1 MYNVLLVDDEVRT
14 IDALEKN
21 IDWKKSGI
29 RHVYKATNMS
39 QAIQLMTSEK
49 IEILICDIEMPNGT
63 GLQILEWMRS
73 RGRMINCIFVTCHP
87 EFAYMRKA
95 IQLNCYDYVLKP
107 IQYEEFQGLLDELVR
122 KMEERQMDAGDP
134 GTAKDGA
141 SPQVAESVMVERSL
155 TEGERNVE
163 LEVKKYVK
171 DHLSDNIAVANI
183 AEELHFNPQYLMRAF
198 KSRTGLSVVEYI
210 TKERLSMAKR
220 ILTKTDLP
228 VKIVSS
234 MVGYED
240 YAYFTRVF
248 KKETGEAP
256 AAYRSSRRQ

>member
-21 IDWKKSGI
+21 IDWKKCGI
-29 RHVYKATNMS
+29 RKIYKATNMS
-39 QAIQLMTSEK
+39 RAVHLMESEK
-49 IEILICDIEMPNGT
+49 IEILVSDIEMPNGS
-63 GLQILEWMRS
+63 GLQILEWMRNH
-73 RGRMINCIFVTCHP
+73 GKVINCIFVTCHP

-107 IQYEEFQGLLDELVR
+107 INYEEFQQLLSELVR
-122 KMEERQMDAGDP
+122 KMEALQMRPEKEKPDSSDIAQITEPVMMERAVDD
-134 GTAKDGA
+134 
-141 SPQVAESVMVERSL
+141 S
-155 TEGERNVE
+155 ERNVE

-171 DHLSDNIAVANI
+171 GHMSDNISVTNI

-198 KSRTGLSVVEYI
+198 KSKTGLSIVEYI
-210 TKERLSMAKR
+210 TQERMSMAKK
-220 ILTKTDLP
+220 ILNSTDLP
-228 VKIVSS
+228 IKIVSS

-248 KKETGEAP
+248 KKETGDSP
-256 AAYRSSRRQ
+256 TSYRNSRR